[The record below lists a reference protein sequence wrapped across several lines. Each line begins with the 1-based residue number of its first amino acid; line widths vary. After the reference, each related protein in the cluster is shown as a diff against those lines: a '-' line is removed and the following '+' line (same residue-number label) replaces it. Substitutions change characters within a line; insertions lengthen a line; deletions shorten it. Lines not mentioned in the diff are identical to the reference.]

1 MADESEKAVSN
12 DSLKLNSKEAE
23 KPQIQPISLPTAEEI
38 RGQDIWNNCA
48 VKSVA
53 SGVMG
58 GGLGIFMGLFL
69 GALDNPLMQEEMSGK
84 QQLIFQAKQMGRR
97 SWSSC
102 KAFAV
107 MGFVFSAAECVV
119 EKARAKHDIGN
130 TFIAGCATGGTI
142 SAKGGPKAACMGCA
156 GFAAFSVVSR
166 PKTPQEVV
174 KSIKES
180 LMALDTK
187 TVVEVKAL
195 EKALEEVEKNFVT
208 MRTMLSGDGESEPN
222 SDQVSQLVEEICKE
236 DVLTLIIHKL
246 PILGWEARKDLVHCW
261 TILLKQK
268 VDSNHFC
275 VEYIEQHLE
284 LLDFLVVCYDNKEVA
299 LSSGLMLRECIKFP
313 NLAKYILE
321 SASFVLFFKYVEL
334 PNFDVASDAF
344 STFKDILTKH
354 GNVVA
359 EFLTAHYDE
368 FFDQYETL
376 LTSPNY
382 VTRRQ
387 SIKLLSDFL
396 LESPNAQIMKRYILE
411 VRYLKVMMTL
421 LTDSSKNIQLSAFHI
436 FKIFVANPNKPR
448 EVKIILGKNKEK
460 LLELLHNLSPGKG
473 SEDEQ
478 FEEEKEF
485 IINEIEKITL
495 SGSF

>member
-1 MADESEKAVSN
+1 
-12 DSLKLNSKEAE
+12 
-23 KPQIQPISLPTAEEI
+23 
-38 RGQDIWNNCA
+38 
-48 VKSVA
+48 
-53 SGVMG
+53 
-58 GGLGIFMGLFL
+58 
-69 GALDNPLMQEEMSGK
+69 MS
-84 QQLIFQAKQMGRR
+84 
-97 SWSSC
+97 
-102 KAFAV
+102 
-107 MGFVFSAAECVV
+107 FSFF
-119 EKARAKHDIGN
+119 K
-130 TFIAGCATGGTI
+130 
-142 SAKGGPKAACMGCA
+142 
-156 GFAAFSVVSR
+156 VSR

-222 SDQVSQLVEEICKE
+222 LDQVSQLVEEICKE
-236 DVLTLIIHKL
+236 EVLTLVIHKL

-261 TILLKQK
+261 SILLKQK
-268 VDSNHFC
+268 VDSNDCC
-275 VEYIEQHLE
+275 VEYIKQHFE
-284 LLDFLVVCYDNKEVA
+284 LLDVLVVYYDNKEIA
-299 LSSGLMLRECIKFP
+299 LSSGIMLRECIKFP

-321 SASFVLFFKYVEL
+321 SASFVLFFKFVEL
-334 PNFDVASDAF
+334 PNFDVSSDAF
-344 STFKDILTKH
+344 STFKDLLTKH

-368 FFDQYETL
+368 FFDQYENL

-448 EVKIILGKNKEK
+448 NVKIILGKNQEK
-460 LLELLHNLSPGKG
+460 LLGLLHNLSPGKG

-485 IINEIEKITL
+485 IIKEIERI
-495 SGSF
+495 SV